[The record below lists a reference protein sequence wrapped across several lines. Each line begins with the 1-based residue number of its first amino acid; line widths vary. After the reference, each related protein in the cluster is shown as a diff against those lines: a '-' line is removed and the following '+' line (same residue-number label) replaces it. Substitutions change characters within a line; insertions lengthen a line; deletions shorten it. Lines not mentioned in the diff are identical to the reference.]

1 MRERARGVPAQS
13 THEDENESLEEVRW
27 HPACAWGGMMH
38 STPPAPYGF
47 PHHRLL
53 GYQLALELVKLVSR
67 TRIADAQLRQQ
78 ARRSAASAALNSAE
92 GAARQT
98 LADKS
103 RAYAIAL
110 AECCECCAAIEIA
123 TALGACAPADEQAVL
138 TLGLRLKNVL
148 SRLVH

>member
-1 MRERARGVPAQS
+1 MS
-13 THEDENESLEEVRW
+13 
-27 HPACAWGGMMH
+27 H
-38 STPPAPYGF
+38 STPHTPNSF
-47 PHHRLL
+47 PHHNLIAY
-53 GYQLALELVKLVSR
+53 GLALELVKLVAG

-78 ARRSAASAALNSAE
+78 ARKSAASAALNTAE

-123 TALGACAPADEQAVL
+123 AALGACSPTNEHAIL

-148 SRLVH
+148 SRLVR

>member
-1 MRERARGVPAQS
+1 MRLVAR
-13 THEDENESLEEVRW
+13 
-27 HPACAWGGMMH
+27 C
-38 STPPAPYGF
+38 
-47 PHHRLL
+47 
-53 GYQLALELVKLVSR
+53 
-67 TRIADAQLRQQ
+67 RIADAQLRQQ
-78 ARRSAASAALNSAE
+78 ARKSAASAALNTAE

-123 TALGACAPADEQAVL
+123 AALGACSKSDEQTVL

-148 SRLVH
+148 SRLVR

>member
-1 MRERARGVPAQS
+1 MSP
-13 THEDENESLEEVRW
+13 
-27 HPACAWGGMMH
+27 
-38 STPPAPYGF
+38 STPPAPKSF
-47 PHHRLL
+47 PHHNLVA
-53 GYQLALELVKLVSR
+53 YQLALSLVKLVAE
-67 TRIADAQLRQQ
+67 TRIADAHLRQQ
-78 ARRSAASAALNSAE
+78 ARKSAASAALNTAE

-123 TALGACAPADEQAVL
+123 TALGACSPLNEQAVL

-148 SRLVH
+148 SRLVR